1 MSFGFEDRRAQVT
14 IAVVLALLG
23 FLLVVQL
30 RSQGS
35 ADGLDALTSQDLTL
49 LVANL
54 NTRND
59 QLRTEVADLGAQL
72 VRVDAAAGNGERS
85 AQQLRAEIT
94 RDRAWAGLD
103 GAAGQGVTVA
113 VSGPVAASAVQE
125 ILNELR
131 NAGAEA
137 LAVGDV
143 RVVSGTAVTGDVGA
157 LTVDGASLG
166 DTFSI
171 TAIGDKDAL
180 AGTLVRPGGVVA
192 LFAATY
198 PDVAVVVTPTE
209 RVEVP
214 GTARTLAPAHGTP
227 HL

>member
-1 MSFGFEDRRAQVT
+1 MSFVFEDRRAQVSV
-14 IAVVLALLG
+14 ALVLALLG

-35 ADGLDALTSQDLTL
+35 ANGLEELTSQDLTL

-59 QLRTEVADLGAQL
+59 QLRTEVGDLEGQL
-72 VRVDAAAGNGERS
+72 IVVDAAAGNGERS

-103 GAAGQGVTVA
+103 GAVGQGVTVTLT
-113 VSGPVAASAVQE
+113 GPIPASAVQE
-125 ILNELR
+125 IVNELR

-137 LAVGDV
+137 LAVDGV
-143 RVVSGTAVTGDVGA
+143 RVVNGTVATGDVGA
-157 LTVDGASLG
+157 LSVDGVSLG
-166 DTFSI
+166 NDFSI

-192 LFAATY
+192 FFAARY
-198 PDVAVVVTPTE
+198 PDVTVVVTPTE
-209 RVEVP
+209 RVAVP
-214 GTARTLAPAHGTP
+214 GTVRTLTPAHGTP

>member
-1 MSFGFEDRRAQVT
+1 MSFVFEDRRAQVSV
-14 IAVVLALLG
+14 ALVLALLG

-35 ADGLDALTSQDLTL
+35 GSGLQELTSQDLTL

-59 QLRTEVADLGAQL
+59 QLRTEVGDLEGQL
-72 VRVDAAAGNGERS
+72 IVVDAAAGNGERS

-103 GAAGQGVTVA
+103 GAVGQGVTVTLT
-113 VSGPVAASAVQE
+113 GPIPASAVQE
-125 ILNELR
+125 IVNELR

-137 LAVGDV
+137 LAVDGV
-143 RVVSGTAVTGDVGA
+143 RVVNGTVATGDVGA
-157 LTVDGASLG
+157 LSVDGVSLG
-166 DTFSI
+166 NDFSI

-192 LFAATY
+192 FFAARY
-198 PDVAVVVTPTE
+198 PDVTVVVTPTE
-209 RVEVP
+209 RVAVP
-214 GTARTLAPAHGTP
+214 GTVRTLTPAHGTP

>member
-1 MSFGFEDRRAQVT
+1 MRVGFDDRRAQVT
-14 IAVVLALLG
+14 IAIVLALLG
-23 FLLVVQL
+23 FLLIVQL

-35 ADGLDALTSQDLTL
+35 ADGLDQMTSQDLTL

-59 QLRTEVADLGAQL
+59 QLRTEVGDLEAQL

-85 AQQLRAEIT
+85 AQQLRAEIE
-94 RDRAWAGLD
+94 RDRTWAGLD
-103 GAAGQGVTVA
+103 AASGPGVTVA
-113 VSGPVAASAVQE
+113 LAGPVPASALQD

-143 RVVSGTAVTGDVGA
+143 RVVTGSVATGEA
-157 LTVDGASLG
+157 GGLTIDGEPLG
-166 DTFSI
+166 DAFSV

-180 AGTLVRPGGVVA
+180 AGTLVRPGGIVA

-198 PDVAVVVTPTE
+198 PEVTVVVTPTE
-209 RVEVP
+209 EIEVP
-214 GTARTLAPAHGTP
+214 GTVRTLTPAHATP
-227 HL
+227 RL